1 MISMLSL
8 THPDSEI
15 YFPNGPGNNLRL
27 ARTSHLGI
35 GAHQDDLEILA
46 MHGILEAYDDPGL
59 YFTGVTVTDGRGAPR
74 TDAYKAFDED
84 EYCRIRCTE
93 QKIAADLGRYNAQ
106 CFLNYPSRTVK
117 YGERHAVIDD
127 LKQILLATTPSV
139 IYTHNLA
146 DKHDTHVAVVLSVI
160 KALRELDPPL
170 KDVKIFGCEIWRGL
184 DWMVDDDKVILD
196 VSNHIDLQRKILEV
210 FDSQVS
216 GGKRYDL
223 AAIGRQQANAT
234 FLESDQTDTVKRIIY
249 AMDLTPLINH
259 PEMDI
264 YRYVINYIHTFANDV
279 TERVN
284 RLRKE
289 SG

>member
-1 MISMLSL
+1 MLSF
-8 THPDSEI
+8 THPYSEI
-15 YFPNGPGNNLRL
+15 YFPNGKGDALRL
-27 ARTSHLGI
+27 AKTTHLGI

-46 MHGILEAYDDPGL
+46 MHGILEAYNDNGL

-74 TDAYKAFDED
+74 PDAYKEFDED
-84 EYCRIRCTE
+84 VYCRIRCTE
-93 QKIAADLGRYNAQ
+93 QKKAADIGCYNAQ
-106 CFLNYPSRTVK
+106 FLLNYPSSTVK

-127 LKQILLATTPSV
+127 LKQILRETTPSV

-146 DKHDTHVAVVLSVI
+146 DKHDTHVAVVLSI
-160 KALRELDPPL
+160 IQALRELDPPL
-170 KDVKIFGCEIWRGL
+170 NDVRVYGCEIWRGL
-184 DWMVDDDKVILD
+184 DWMSDDAKVIMD
-196 VSNHIDLQRKILEV
+196 VSNHIDLQRKLLEV

-223 AAIGRQQANAT
+223 AAVGRQQANAT
-234 FLESDQTDTVKRIIY
+234 FLESYQTDTANRIIY

-259 PEMDI
+259 REMDI
-264 YRYVINYIHTFANDV
+264 CQYMVDNIQSFANDV